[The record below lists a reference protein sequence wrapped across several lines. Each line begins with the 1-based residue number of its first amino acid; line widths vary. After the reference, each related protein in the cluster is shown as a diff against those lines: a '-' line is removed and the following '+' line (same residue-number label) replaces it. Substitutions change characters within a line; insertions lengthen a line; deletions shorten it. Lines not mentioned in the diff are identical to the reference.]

1 MEKNSET
8 ATGLNCLLMHAF
20 ESRLEEADE
29 EKRRQNQS
37 FGKKSSLKH
46 SPGHKV
52 KFLQGASVDTILR
65 ECRL

>member
-1 MEKNSET
+1 
-8 ATGLNCLLMHAF
+8 MHAF

-46 SPGHKV
+46 SPAHKV